1 MESMIWELIVWSP
14 PLLLL
19 SDCCFFFRLFLL
31 FGGAVFFRHFDMSS
45 EGRRWHASSTWLI
58 HRSHDSFAV
67 LLEAEE
73 KGTPLSSALP
83 YLRHKFQVQS
93 ISLGRQQGVFRL
105 HIYIYSIIGY

>member
-1 MESMIWELIVWSP
+1 MI
-14 PLLLL
+14 LLVFPVFRLAVVFLL
-19 SDCCFFFRLFLL
+19 SFY
-31 FGGAVFFRHFDMSS
+31 FDMSL

-73 KGTPLSSALP
+73 TGTPLSSALP

-93 ISLGRQQGVFRL
+93 TSLGRQQGVFRL
-105 HIYIYSIIGY
+105 HGRGALTRGA